1 MQSAVECAREIAGQR
16 RPAPTSVRL
25 AAAVLVAALVSSAA
39 PVAAEVPCLTD
50 KYPLE
55 GQLQEIAARTA
66 SGKSLI
72 GYGLQLGGLA
82 CAEVTDRDG
91 APTQLQR
98 VRTIQLIA
106 SDRTAARALER
117 LLGAKIRVIGHLDAP
132 DPERHAGH
140 AVLSNAQLVLVLS
153 RLPRARM
160 MAGLGSL
167 FGLGASDDEEAP
179 AEDLEPVVEYAAA
192 SADGE
197 SAIDRLPA
205 ASGPVLDLDRSEI
218 EARLAH
224 FVEHFY
230 LSGEAL
236 DPTVIQTIYAPR
248 VTYFGEGDTAV
259 DVIAKDKVAYY
270 ERWPA
275 RTYTLVPNSLEVRQV
290 GYDGTLYDLS
300 FIYDFRVAAVGRER
314 SGRGYGRL
322 LVDLAE
328 GEGKIVRES
337 GKVISRE

>member
-1 MQSAVECAREIAGQR
+1 MQSAVECASETAGR
-16 RPAPTSVRL
+16 RGPAPITARL
-25 AAAVLVAALVSSAA
+25 AAGVLLAALVCCATPA
-39 PVAAEVPCLTD
+39 AAEVPCLTD

-55 GQLQEIAARTA
+55 GQLQEIAALTA
-66 SGKSLI
+66 SGKPLI

-167 FGLGASDDEEAP
+167 FGLGSSADEEAP
-179 AEDLEPVVEYAAA
+179 AEDAEPVVEYAAA
-192 SADGE
+192 SAEVG
-197 SAIDRLPA
+197 AIDRLPA
-205 ASGPVLDLDRSEI
+205 ASGPALDLDRSEI

-224 FVEHFY
+224 FVENFY

-248 VTYFGEGDTAV
+248 VTYFGKDDTAV
-259 DVIAKDKVAYY
+259 DVIAKDKEAYY

-275 RTYTLVPNSLEVRQV
+275 RTFTLLPNSLAIRQV
-290 GYDGTLYDLS
+290 GFDGALYDLS

-322 LVDLAE
+322 LVDLTE
-328 GEGKIVRES
+328 GQGKIVRES

>member
-1 MQSAVECAREIAGQR
+1 MQSAVECASETAGR
-16 RPAPTSVRL
+16 RGPAPITARL
-25 AAAVLVAALVSSAA
+25 AAGVLLAALVCCATPA
-39 PVAAEVPCLTD
+39 AAEVPCLTD

-55 GQLQEIAARTA
+55 GQLQEIAALTA
-66 SGKSLI
+66 SGKPLI

-140 AVLSNAQLVLVLS
+140 AVLSNAQL
-153 RLPRARM
+153 
-160 MAGLGSL
+160 
-167 FGLGASDDEEAP
+167 
-179 AEDLEPVVEYAAA
+179 EYAAA
-192 SADGE
+192 SAEVG
-197 SAIDRLPA
+197 AIDRLPA
-205 ASGPVLDLDRSEI
+205 ASGPALDLDRSEI

-224 FVEHFY
+224 FVENFY

-248 VTYFGEGDTAV
+248 VTYFGKDDTAV
-259 DVIAKDKVAYY
+259 DVIAKDKEAYY

-275 RTYTLVPNSLEVRQV
+275 RTFTLLPNSLAIRQV
-290 GYDGTLYDLS
+290 GFDGALYDLS

-322 LVDLAE
+322 LVDLTE